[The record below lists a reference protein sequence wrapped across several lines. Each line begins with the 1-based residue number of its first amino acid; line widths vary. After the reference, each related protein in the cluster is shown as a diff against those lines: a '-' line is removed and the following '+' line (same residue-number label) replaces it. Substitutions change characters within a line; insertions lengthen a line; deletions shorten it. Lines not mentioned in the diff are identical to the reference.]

1 MSDEKGLLQTI
12 DNPDQRIV
20 ADVESFTKAALN
32 FSVVFL
38 GAFLRVFSFGAF
50 LFHISASP
58 FNTAFIQPSYS
69 LNRALIER

>member
-1 MSDEKGLLQTI
+1 MRWFQGLSDEKGLLQTI

-38 GAFLRVFSFGAF
+38 GAFLRVLSFGEF
-50 LFHISASP
+50 LYHISASQP
-58 FNTAFIQPSYS
+58 NRAFI
-69 LNRALIER
+69 ER

>member
-50 LFHISASP
+50 LYHISASP
-58 FNTAFIQPSYS
+58 LNTDLMEPS
-69 LNRALIER
+69 

>member
-38 GAFLRVFSFGAF
+38 GAFLFSFGAF
-50 LFHISASP
+50 LYHISASQP
-58 FNTAFIQPSYS
+58 NRAFI
-69 LNRALIER
+69 ER